1 MYDLEKLNKI
11 IKDIENY
18 FLKLRNINLTKEN
31 IEIDEKFFSSSM
43 LMFSILNRMID
54 LAEEII
60 VKNEFGMPSSYE
72 QYFELLRENGLIDKF
87 LENELRKL
95 VKDRNL
101 FAHDYYN
108 MDRKQVLNI
117 SKRIYNVED
126 FIRKA
131 KEIVKREIVLV

>member
-131 KEIVKREIVLV
+131 KEIVKRETK